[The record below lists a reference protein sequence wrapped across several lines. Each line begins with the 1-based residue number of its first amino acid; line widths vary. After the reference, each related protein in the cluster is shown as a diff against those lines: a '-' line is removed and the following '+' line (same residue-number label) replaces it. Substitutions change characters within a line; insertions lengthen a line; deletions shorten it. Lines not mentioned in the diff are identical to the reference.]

1 MSFDSVGLQYLSLQC
16 VLVVLRA
23 PVRTDVTDVE
33 RKDEKEFP
41 DHPRIKWSFKNNNS
55 KQGPRGRRRCGEMR
69 RRTDVVRGKE
79 YTIVNIN

>member
-55 KQGPRGRRRCGEMR
+55 KQGPRGGRAEKRDDGRMLSVAR
-69 RRTDVVRGKE
+69 STRLST
-79 YTIVNIN
+79 